1 MCIWNRLETPCST
14 HVWHCNIVPYH
25 VYNLLVLLDGPGAL
39 CCLFVSAEV
48 LYLKNIVST
57 EDLADE
63 TG

>member
-1 MCIWNRLETPCST
+1 MTL
-14 HVWHCNIVPYH
+14 HHCVISCLH
-25 VYNLLVLLDGPGAL
+25 LLVLLDGPGAL
-39 CCLFVSAEV
+39 CCLFVCAEV